1 MQVAGLFNGRRS
13 EDASGWVGQWREVM
27 LPDESIETLAIYT
40 STSPWQPCILVGNA
54 CHEVLPVLTLR
65 QTLCGVNWPM
75 GGCDAHCINFNVTS
89 TPTVSLSPL
98 HIPRR
103 PV

>member
-1 MQVAGLFNGRRS
+1 MEGGDVARRVYRNS
-13 EDASGWVGQWREVM
+13 CN
-27 LPDESIETLAIYT
+27 T
-40 STSPWQPCILVGNA
+40 STSPWQPCILVGNT
-54 CHEVLPVLTLR
+54 CHEVLPMLTLR
-65 QTLCGVNWPM
+65 QTSCGVNWPM

-98 HIPRR
+98 HILHH